1 MAAAWR
7 PWVAPCVGFG
17 LRTFTLRTGHLCRCD
32 LFRGSGRSDS
42 TQKLDST
49 GDLRRRGGAANA
61 RRTDEEAADLAGA
74 ARTREA
80 DERSS
85 DLAAAAAI
93 VAAAEEMGFFPVR
106 FFFFLIKTYKYILY

>member
-1 MAAAWR
+1 MDVIRAPA
-7 PWVAPCVGFG
+7 VA
-17 LRTFTLRTGHLCRCD
+17 LC
-32 LFRGSGRSDS
+32 SGRSDS

-106 FFFFLIKTYKYILY
+106 FFFFFLIKTYKYILY